1 MKTGASPIRE
11 APVFIYQVCK
21 MNQPSF
27 PHFSVPPRRKV
38 AAALSAAVTT
48 TNPQE
53 TAPNLQGHL
62 V

>member
-11 APVFIYQVCK
+11 APVFHISNTK
-21 MNQPSF
+21 DESPSF

-38 AAALSAAVTT
+38 AAALSAAVTS